1 MNTYNLPI
9 DWDAIQKITAAVLI
23 EDLDSLR
30 TDWNT
35 VHGRD
40 RGMVFSLEREED
52 LAEISKHIQAFK
64 LLIKYYGG
72 TVK

>member
-9 DWDAIQKITAAVLI
+9 DWDAMQKITAAVLI
-23 EDLDSLR
+23 EDLNSLH

-35 VHGRD
+35 VYGRSE
-40 RGMVFSLEREED
+40 GMVFTRQRDED
-52 LAEISKHIQAFK
+52 LAEISKHIAAFK

-72 TVK
+72 TV